1 MTFFETLTGGAPIEV
16 YGGLAATDA
25 YVNAKIGKGAA
36 KYQKLIETGKHD
48 SRKRLLIEATNYLE
62 RLDWKGARNGFDGT
76 TLAWPRDG
84 VTVGDVAIDP
94 EIVPVSVVRAAFELV
109 ALFAATADAAT
120 APNQNSNVKLIDA
133 DGTKIEFFG
142 ATTSADGTAPVL
154 PHVVTQLIGKYLADP
169 APTVIL
175 LGGALGS
182 SSGTD
187 AESEFDDC
195 DAYRVNGP
203 L

>member
-1 MTFFETLTGGAPIEV
+1 MPFETLTGGAPIEV
-16 YGGLAATDA
+16 YGGLTAADA
-25 YVNAKIGKGAA
+25 YLNAKIGKGAT
-36 KYQKLIETGKHD
+36 KYRKLIETAKHD
-48 SRKRLLIEATNYLE
+48 DRKRLLVEATNYLE
-62 RLDWKGARNGFDGT
+62 RLDWKGTRNGFGGT
-76 TLAWPRDG
+76 MLAWPRDG
-84 VTVGDVAIDP
+84 VTVGDVAIDTT
-94 EIVPVSVVRAAFELV
+94 IVPSAVVTAAFELV
-109 ALFAATADAAT
+109 ALFAASADAAT
-120 APNQNSNVKLIDA
+120 APDQGSNVKLIDA

-142 ATTSADGTAPVL
+142 ATSSADGTATVL
-154 PHVVTQLIGKYLADP
+154 PHVVSQLIGKYLADP